1 MRKCLLNLLPVIF
14 LLFLTDNVNAQVSIT
29 STTTNYTQNFNTL
42 RATSGTSTSL
52 PTGWRLLETGT
63 NADTRYATDGGSST
77 TGDTYSYGTGT
88 TTERALG
95 GLRSGS
101 LIPSFGIQ
109 VRNSTGQ
116 TITSLTITYTGEQWR
131 CGTAGRADQLD
142 FQYST
147 NATSLSTGTW
157 VDANALDFV
166 SPSTATTGARDGNA
180 TANRTLRTATITGVS
195 IPNNA
200 IFWLRWTDLDA
211 SGADDGLAI
220 DDFTLR
226 LNAGDVTPPTATAL
240 NPANGTT
247 GTALNG
253 NLVITFSENIV
264 KGTAG
269 AIAVKRNSDN
279 VTVQSTAVTSTAV
292 TVSGNTATI
301 PFSALAFST
310 SYHVTVDAGAFRDAA
325 GNNYAGVTNNTTWSF
340 TTRAAPLPAVSVTPA
355 TLSFGYVAAG
365 NVSASQTFSLTASNL
380 SSDLIITAPASYL
393 VSRDGVA
400 FTTSIQYTIA
410 EAQAGQTVRVRF
422 APAAAGVTYN
432 GVINFSSTGFNSNAV
447 TVSGNSIPPPPAT
460 DTLKVVAWN
469 IEWFGGSL
477 GPTDDNLQEQNVRT
491 VLQNINADIY
501 GVGEIVSIP
510 RLQNIVNQMPGYSFV
525 VADFCSNGSTA
536 SSCGGAQKLGYI
548 YRTSKVN
555 NLRNYAML
563 RNGSANASYN
573 WSSGRFPYQ
582 MEADVTLNGVTKR
595 IQFFMIHAKAN
606 TSDFIVSYNRRRDGA
621 KEMHDSLNVQ
631 YGAGNWV
638 VMGDYNDDLDRT
650 ITTQIAPDTTT
661 SFISFK
667 TNPSFYNVTLPLSLA
682 GLKSTVSY
690 NDVIDHFTIGAEM
703 NQYYVANSASILRT
717 QVESWIPN
725 YGATTSDHY
734 PVFTSYVWN
743 TGTPLIASRQTL
755 QTQQSSPVPAHR
767 VSAIALPSVLD
778 VYLTDVQSQPTAV
791 QLMDMNGRMIA
802 QSNVQS
808 ITGTMKI
815 SFNTS
820 SLTNGIY
827 IIRAQ
832 NQKGVVTQRVLV
844 WK

>member
-1 MRKCLLNLLPVIF
+1 MRTNSKLLGIF
-14 LLFLTDNVNAQVSIT
+14 FLSMLAAFTTIAQVSIT
-29 STTTNYTQNFNTL
+29 STATTYTQNFNTL

-52 PTGWRLLETGT
+52 PTGWRILESGT
-63 NADTRYATDGGSST
+63 NADTRYTTDAGSST
-77 TGDTYSYGTGT
+77 AGDTYSYGTGT
-88 TTERALG
+88 NTERALG

-131 CGTAGRADQLD
+131 CGTAGRTDQLD

-147 NATSLSTGTW
+147 NATSLSSGTW
-157 VDANALDFV
+157 VDANTLDFV

-180 TANRTLRTATITGVS
+180 AANRTLRTATITGVS

-200 IFWLRWTDLDA
+200 IFWLRWSDLDA
-211 SGADDGLAI
+211 SGSDDGLAV
-220 DDFTLR
+220 DDFSMR
-226 LNAGDVTPPTATAL
+226 LNAGDVTPPTATAF
-240 NPANGTT
+240 NPANGAT

-253 NLVITFSENIV
+253 NLIITFSENIV

-269 AIAVKRNSDN
+269 TIAVKRSSDN

-292 TVSGNTATI
+292 TVSSNTATI
-301 PFSALAFST
+301 PFSSLAYTT
-310 SYHVTVDAGAFRDAA
+310 SYYVTVDAGAFRDVA
-325 GNNYAGVTNNTTWSF
+325 GNNYAGITNNTTWAF
-340 TTRAAPLPAVSVTPA
+340 TTRAAPLPTASATPA
-355 TLSFGYVAAG
+355 SLSFGYIAAG
-365 NVSASQTFSLTASNL
+365 NVSATQTFNLTASNL
-380 SSDLIITAPASYL
+380 TSDLIITAPASFL
-393 VSRDGVA
+393 VSRDSVTFSA
-400 FTTSIQYTIA
+400 SVQYTIA

-422 APAAAGVTYN
+422 APAASGVTYS
-432 GVINFSSTGFNSNAV
+432 GSINFSSTGLNTNPV
-447 TVSGNSIPPPPAT
+447 TVSGNSIPPSPAT

-510 RLQNIVNQMPGYSFV
+510 RLQNIVSQMPGYSFV

-606 TSDFIVSYNRRRDGA
+606 TSDYIVSYNRRRDGA

-725 YGATTSDHY
+725 YGSTTSDHY

-743 TGTPLIASRQTL
+743 NNTPLITRR
-755 QTQQSSPVPAHR
+755 QTQQTELGAPASQHR
-767 VSAIALPSVLD
+767 LKAVALPSVLD
-778 VYLTDVQSQPTAV
+778 VYLTDQQSQATAI

-808 ITGTMKI
+808 ITGTTKI
-815 SFNTS
+815 TFNTS
-820 SLTNGIY
+820 SLSNGIY

-832 NQKGVVTQRVLV
+832 NQKGVVTQRVLI
-844 WK
+844 WR